1 MGKREKNLKASKSH
15 DEEEDEE
22 NEDLP
27 TKSVV
32 LVSSSSDDEEANE
45 DLSLK
50 IVQKA
55 MLRACSA
62 PQRSNESNSVG
73 DAVINL
79 SSSPDV
85 KIEKKIR
92 KEKKQKKK
100 NKKETA
106 VVGKEEGKAET
117 SNVTEINE
125 NAHSNPVEISD
136 NVVLRKLLR
145 GPRYFD
151 PPNSGWG
158 TCYNCGEEGHTA
170 VNCASAKRKKPCF
183 VCGSLEHNA
192 KQCKKPTDDPMIL
205 HFDPP
210 TSSTLAPTPLPISH
224 APKEHIDAILD
235 EQIVSTRD
243 GGVQRFF
250 IRWRGGPN
258 SDDTWISNDDLQR
271 IDRDLFKYYHSRLA
285 SHSTESSFLHPGG
298 IGGDTGP
305 RPRPTIRRVY
315 EHRPKRAYQ
324 CQIEKWLLEREG
336 FPISNRGQ
344 DCYICKKGG
353 HRAKD
358 CPEKYKGGSHKS
370 KICLKCGDP
379 GHDMFSCKNG
389 YAPDDLK
396 VRKKLQMSTPTQK
409 FSENK
414 RDHVRTRS
422 VPFDLG
428 STRKRKKAQ
437 YEEEFT
443 TPPNSKW
450 RGGWITE
457 DPGDL
462 SRGKAKVRGW
472 GSPVTPTNNRNKAY
486 IPLTSGHAS
495 SSRSSRKDSNGSS
508 KFYQH
513 RYSASRFG
521 NFSSDGMRR
530 NYYW

>member
-1 MGKREKNLKASKSH
+1 MGKREKNLKASKSR

-92 KEKKQKKK
+92 KEKKQKK

-125 NAHSNPVEISD
+125 NAQSNPVEISD

-151 PPNSGWG
+151 PPDSGWG

-192 KQCKKPTDDPMIL
+192 KQCKK
-205 HFDPP
+205 
-210 TSSTLAPTPLPISH
+210 
-224 APKEHIDAILD
+224 
-235 EQIVSTRD
+235 
-243 GGVQRFF
+243 
-250 IRWRGGPN
+250 
-258 SDDTWISNDDLQR
+258 
-271 IDRDLFKYYHSRLA
+271 
-285 SHSTESSFLHPGG
+285 
-298 IGGDTGP
+298 
-305 RPRPTIRRVY
+305 
-315 EHRPKRAYQ
+315 
-324 CQIEKWLLEREG
+324 
-336 FPISNRGQ
+336 GQ

-358 CPEKYKGGSHKS
+358 CPEKYKGGSHTS

-389 YAPDDLK
+389 YAPDDLKEIQCYICKSFGHLCCADFTDTSPRELSCYRCGQLGHSGLECRKSHGEPTNVGPLGSCFKCGEEGHFARQCESSTK

-428 STRKRKKAQ
+428 STRKRKNAQ

-462 SRGKAKVRGW
+462 SCGKAKVRGW
-472 GSPVTPTNNRNKAY
+472 GSSVTPTNNRNKAY
-486 IPLTSGHAS
+486 VPLTSGHAS

-521 NFSSDGMRR
+521 NFSNDGMRR